1 MTIRP
6 SRSVLAALVVL
17 AISATPAR
25 AQPRGSAAGS
35 AAGSAP
41 GAEPGAG
48 QTWTADNGNGTFS
61 NPLFYDEFSDC
72 DLIRVGK
79 DFYLTGT
86 TMHSMPGLPI
96 LHSRDLVNWRFLAY
110 AFDTLDLGPAFR
122 LEEGKQIYGRGIWA
136 PSFRFHKGTFHIF
149 SNVNGEKTQL
159 FRATNPAG
167 PWTRTAMKRSF
178 HDLSVLF
185 DDDGKAYVVW
195 GYRGIRLAELTPDLL
210 DIVPGTEREIIG
222 PGAGMG
228 EGLHLYK
235 IRGKYVLTSAWFL
248 DEMRMPTARADRLT
262 GPWEVNQDVSR
273 GEDFGFA
280 EGNRLQPRAPGSPPA
295 GAPPVPFVVRA
306 GNADAPGRNAIHQG
320 GIVDTPTG
328 EWWGFSMM
336 DANSVG
342 RLTALSPVTWSE
354 GWPYFGLPKN
364 LGRSPRTWVTPRT
377 GTSTPPAAPYQRSD
391 DFSAPRLQPIWQ
403 WNHVPVA
410 GKWSLTERRGHLRL
424 HTLDAPGLLAAR
436 NTLTQRAIGPRSTAT
451 VVLDASSML
460 KPGDSAGLALFT
472 RPYAWLGVSVDAE
485 GPALTYVTEEGGRVA
500 RVPLAA
506 GRVWLRAACDFL
518 GEEARFSYS
527 TDGRLFR
534 PIGDPFRL
542 VFQLMTF
549 QGVRYSLFAFGSG
562 GGFADFDA
570 IDVREPDPR
579 GLTVPIPY
587 GHAIELSAQGQAQ
600 GPPRRWQAGADDGV
614 QVGTGPGTKFTVI
627 DRGLGRVALRGERG
641 LVSVGEDGVVA
652 LRAGA
657 PGDAETFQ
665 WIETFTGELTLLSL
679 ATQRYVRLD
688 ADTGVLRADARG
700 PHPNRRDGVRW
711 AWSGPADLPV
721 PRTDANSRLAHE
733 QLLAKR
739 TQGRIDVYFV
749 GDSITRR
756 WGATDYPDFLA
767 HWNATFSGWNAGDFG
782 WGADG
787 TQHILWRL
795 QHGELDGV
803 DPKVIVILA
812 GTNNVGST
820 AAPPGKTAE
829 KVADVTSGLK
839 AIVDLCRRK
848 APRAT
853 IVLTAIFPRN
863 DNMAVLPEIEA
874 INANLAK
881 LADGRAVRFLNV
893 NDTLADARGTLFEG
907 MAGDKLHPTLKGYQA
922 WADGLTPILAELLGP
937 RAAADLAP
945 PPTGDPSARPRPVA
959 PAPALAPAPA
969 PTPAASPS
977 TPPEP
982 R

>member
-1 MTIRP
+1 MTTRFT
-6 SRSVLAALVVL
+6 RVLVATLFVLAA
-17 AISATPAR
+17 SATSPR
-25 AQPRGSAAGS
+25 AE
-35 AAGSAP
+35 P
-41 GAEPGAG
+41 GAEPRG
-48 QTWTADNGNGTFS
+48 QIQADPPTWTADNGNGTFS

-72 DLIRVGK
+72 DLIRVGR

-96 LHSRDLVNWRFLAY
+96 LHSRDLVNWRFVAY
-110 AFDTLDLGPAFR
+110 ALDTLDLGPAFR
-122 LEEGKQIYGRGIWA
+122 LEDGKHVYGQGIWA
-136 PSFRFHKGTFHIF
+136 PSFRFHHGTFHIF
-149 SNVNGEKTQL
+149 SNVNGQTTQL

-167 PWTRTAMKRSF
+167 PWTRTPMKRSF

-210 DIVPGTEREIIG
+210 DIVPGTEREII
-222 PGAGMG
+222 PRGAGMG

-262 GPWEVNQDVSR
+262 GPWEVNQEVSR
-273 GEDFGFA
+273 GEDFGLA
-280 EGNRLQPRAPGSPPA
+280 EGNRLEQRPAGSQAGSPP
-295 GAPPVPFVVRA
+295 PPPFAVRA

-342 RLTALSPVTWSE
+342 RLTALSPVTWSD

-364 LGRSPRTWVTPRT
+364 LGRSPRIWVKPNT
-377 GTSTPPAAPYQRSD
+377 GATTAPSAPYQRSD
-391 DFSAPRLQPIWQ
+391 DFSAGRLQPIWQ

-410 GKWSLTERRGHLRL
+410 GRWSLTERKGYLRL
-424 HTLDAPGLLAAR
+424 HTLAAADLLAAR
-436 NTLTQRAIGPRSTAT
+436 NTLTQRAIGPRSTPT
-451 VVLDASSML
+451 VVLDASGL
-460 KPGDSAGLALFT
+460 KPGDTAGLALFT
-472 RPYAWLGVSVDAE
+472 RPYAWLGVSVDPE
-485 GPALTYVTEEGGRVA
+485 GPALTYATEEGGPVE

-518 GEEARFSYS
+518 REEARFSYS

-549 QGVRYSLFAFGSG
+549 QGVRYSLFAYGSG
-562 GGFADFDA
+562 GGVADFDA

-587 GHAIELSAQGQAQ
+587 GRAIELTAQSQVPVQGQAP
-600 GPPRRWQAGADDGV
+600 GPPRRWQADSGDTVQAGAGA
-614 QVGTGPGTKFTVI
+614 GTRFTVV
-627 DRGLGRVALRGERG
+627 DRGLGRVALKTERG
-641 LVSVGEDGVVA
+641 LVSVGADGS
-652 LRAGA
+652 LSMRAGT

-679 ATQRYVRLD
+679 ATERYVRLD
-688 ADTGVLRADARG
+688 GDAGVLRADARG

-711 AWSGPADLPV
+711 TWTGPADLPV

-767 HWNATFSGWNAGDFG
+767 HWKSTFSGWNAGDFG
-782 WGADG
+782 WGADS

-795 QHGELDGV
+795 EHGELDGV
-803 DPKVIVILA
+803 SPKVIVILA
-812 GTNNVGST
+812 GTNNVNNVP
-820 AAPPGKTAE
+820 AAPGQAAGKI
-829 KVADVTSGLK
+829 ADVTSGVK
-839 AIVDLCRRK
+839 AIVDACRRK

-863 DNMAVLPEIEA
+863 DNPAVLPEIEA

-881 LADGRAVRFLNV
+881 LADGTSVRFLNV
-893 NDTLADARGTLFEG
+893 NDKLADANGTLFEG
-907 MAGDKLHPTLKGYQA
+907 MSADKLHPTLKGYQV
-922 WADGLTPILAELLGP
+922 WADGLTPILTALLGP
-937 RAAADLAP
+937 RAATDLAP
-945 PPTGDPSARPRPVA
+945 PPTGDPSARPRPA
-959 PAPALAPAPA
+959 PPV
-969 PTPAASPS
+969 
-977 TPPEP
+977 PPEA